1 MQMSRI
7 NYILPHRSLPRKDAR
22 IEKKDDS
29 VVLHTKP
36 VTSFSLKVNC
46 CRIALN
52 ASFKSSLMEF
62 AVIYN
67 RFRLRINNAETAQLE
82 ERNKYKD
89 ETMILRV
96 RSLSC
101 KEMG

>member
-1 MQMSRI
+1 
-7 NYILPHRSLPRKDAR
+7 
-22 IEKKDDS
+22 
-29 VVLHTKP
+29 
-36 VTSFSLKVNC
+36 
-46 CRIALN
+46 
-52 ASFKSSLMEF
+52 MEF